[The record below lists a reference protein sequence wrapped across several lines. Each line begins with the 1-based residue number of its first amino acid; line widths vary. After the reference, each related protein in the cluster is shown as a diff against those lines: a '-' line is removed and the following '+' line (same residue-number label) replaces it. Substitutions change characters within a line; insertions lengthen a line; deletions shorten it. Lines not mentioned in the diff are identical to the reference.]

1 MGLRRE
7 LSLLFEMERKMAY
20 IARMFIGAGG
30 SWARGET
37 KDEAV
42 KRCVKLAV
50 SDWSGLYDMKRALKE
65 KALEVNV
72 YEDGGT
78 DSFDDDTYLETVTP

>member
-1 MGLRRE
+1 
-7 LSLLFEMERKMAY
+7 MAY

-30 SWARGET
+30 CWQRAET

-42 KRCVKLAV
+42 RLCVRRAIE
-50 SDWSGLYDMKRALKE
+50 DWSSLYDMKRALKE
-65 KALEVNV
+65 KALKVSI